1 MEKDNA
7 KKIVFSG
14 IQPTAS
20 FTLGNYIGAVRN
32 WPLLQDEYN
41 CIYCVVDQ
49 HAITVRQEPAAL
61 RKRTYEAFAMLL
73 ASGIDPE
80 KSILFVQS
88 HNPIHSQLSWILA
101 CNTQYGE
108 LTRMTQFK
116 DKSAKHPEDVNG
128 GLLTYPVLMAADI
141 LAYNAHGVPVGI
153 DQKQHVELARNIAQ
167 RFNSN
172 YGETFVLPEVITPK
186 VGGKVM
192 SLQEPTR
199 KMSKSDENANA
210 TIFLTDDKDTIMRKF
225 KRAVTDSDGFVRY
238 DVANKPGVS
247 NLIEIYS
254 IFTGKGFEEIERE
267 FDGKG
272 YGVLKEAVGQVVVD
286 GLAPIQGEYN
296 RFLSDKAHL
305 EAMMK
310 DGAEKSYRYTK
321 RILDKVYRKVGFVQP
336 K

>member
-20 FTLGNYIGAVRN
+20 FTLGNYLGAVRY
-32 WPLLQDEYN
+32 WPQLQDEYN

-49 HAITVRQEPAAL
+49 HAITVRQDPATL
-61 RKRTYEAFAMLL
+61 RKRSYEAYAMLL
-73 ASGIDPE
+73 ASGIDAE
-80 KSILFVQS
+80 KGILFVQS
-88 HNPIHSQLSWILA
+88 HNPVHSQLSWILA

-141 LAYNAHGVPVGI
+141 LAYNAHAVPVGI

-167 RFNSN
+167 RFNSH
-172 YGETFVLPEVITPK
+172 YGDTFNLPEVITPK
-186 VGGKVM
+186 VGAKIM
-192 SLQEPTR
+192 SLQEPTK
-199 KMSKSDENANA
+199 KMSKSDENVNA
-210 TIFLTDDKDTIMRKF
+210 TIFLTDDNSTIMRKF
-225 KRAVTDSDGFVRY
+225 KRAVTDSDGVVRY
-238 DVANKPGVS
+238 DVENKPGVS
-247 NLIEIYS
+247 NLMGIYNV
-254 IFTGKGFEEIERE
+254 FTGKSFEEIEKE
-267 FDGKG
+267 FDGLG
-272 YGVLKEAVGQVVVD
+272 YGALKEAVGTAVVE
-286 GLAPIQGEYN
+286 GLAPIQREYN
-296 RFLSDKAHL
+296 RILSDKAYL
-305 EAMMK
+305 ESMMK

>member
-1 MEKDNA
+1 MENNNA

-49 HAITVRQEPAAL
+49 HAITVRQDPAAL
-61 RKRTYEAFAMLL
+61 RRRTYEAYAMLL
-73 ASGIDPE
+73 ASGVDPE

-141 LAYNAHGVPVGI
+141 LAYNAEGVPVGI

-167 RFNSN
+167 RFNAK
-172 YGETFVLPEVITPK
+172 YGETFKMPEVITPK

-192 SLQEPTR
+192 SLQEPTK
-199 KMSKSDENANA
+199 KMSKSDENVNA

-225 KRAVTDSDGFVRY
+225 KRAVTDSDGIIRY

-254 IFTGKGFEEIERE
+254 IFTGKTFEEIEKE

-272 YGVLKEAVGQVVVD
+272 YGVLKEAVGRSVVD

-296 RFLSDKAHL
+296 RILSDKAYI
-305 EAMMK
+305 ETMMK